1 MRTLYKYFLNGKN
14 YLHSMSDRFPTAE
27 ERWPRQGIV
36 TPKRIKPSEGN
47 KTFCMAPW
55 THTYLSPQMERRL
68 CCSSREDSH
77 NFKQYI
83 DTIPKDKEDR
93 PTGEINLSTL
103 EQHWN
108 SDYMREVR
116 LKLMAGEEI
125 PQCAVCNHKLLNEQV
140 YRQHFNWLYKNKID
154 KAFASTDETGAT
166 TMQTESFD
174 YRFSNLCNFSCRM
187 CGDMLSSSW
196 ETENKKHGRGNYE
209 NYRIWGRKD
218 IKEQLDVFHDQQ
230 IVKEFTQA
238 VEEKRITEL
247 YWCGGEPLM
256 WKIHWE
262 AMKRIVE
269 LGYQDQVLARYN
281 SNMSRINFYNY
292 NLFDDILKHFPNWQI
307 CASIDGT
314 GEVGEYIRTG
324 LKYDQWLANIK
335 YGLKFV
341 KQQNQRMQLDL
352 TITLPGLF
360 DLKNMVLLSNE
371 LNIEL
376 LTKQVFNFS
385 NDNAMAPLFMPYDI
399 MSEIIDDVREKT
411 IKYKNKNL
419 NNFFGQLDEM
429 QKQKRNNELVYD
441 KEIYKQG
448 QKQGKAEVER
458 LDRIRGTDIKKI
470 LTKNKKALEWWT
482 SI

>member
-1 MRTLYKYFLNGKN
+1 M
-14 YLHSMSDRFPTAE
+14 
-27 ERWPRQGIV
+27 
-36 TPKRIKPSEGN
+36 KRIKPSEGN

-55 THTYLSPQMERRL
+55 IHTYLSPQMERRL
-68 CCSSREDSH
+68 CCSSRESAE

-83 DTIPKDKEDR
+83 DTYDPKGNNDNVHL
-93 PTGEINLSTL
+93 TTL
-103 EQHWN
+103 DEHWN
-108 SDYMREVR
+108 SEYMRHVR
-116 LKLMAGEEI
+116 LKLLAGEEI
-125 PQCAVCNHKLLNEQV
+125 PQCAVCNHRLLNEQV
-140 YRQHFNWLYKNKID
+140 YRQHFNWLYKNKIQQ
-154 KAFASTDETGAT
+154 AFDSTDDLGAT
-166 TMQTESFD
+166 TMKVESFD

-187 CGDMLSSSW
+187 CGDMLSSTW
-196 ETENKKHGRGNYE
+196 ETENKKHGKGDYE
-209 NYRIWGRKD
+209 KYRIWGRKD
-218 IKEQLDVFHDQQ
+218 IKEQLEKFHDQQ
-230 IVKEFTQA
+230 IVKEFTEA
-238 VEEKRITEL
+238 VEEGRITEL

-262 AMKRIVE
+262 AMSRIIE

-281 SNMSRINFYNY
+281 SNMSRINFYGK
-292 NLFDDILKHFPNWQI
+292 NLFDDILSHFPKFQI

-324 LKYDQWLANIK
+324 LKFDQWKENMK
-335 YGLKFV
+335 YGLKFCDARHDY
-341 KQQNQRMQLDL
+341 KRMQLDL

-360 DLKNMVLLSNE
+360 DLENMVLLSNE

-399 MSEIIDDVREKT
+399 MSEIIDDARDRT

-429 QKQKRNNELVYD
+429 LKQKRNNEFVYS
-441 KEIYKQG
+441 KEEYTKG
-448 QKQGKAEVER
+448 QKEGKAEIER

-470 LTKNKKALEWWT
+470 LSKNKKALEWWT

>member
-1 MRTLYKYFLNGKN
+1 MKK
-14 YLHSMSDRFPTAE
+14 
-27 ERWPRQGIV
+27 
-36 TPKRIKPSEGN
+36 IKPSEGN

-68 CCSSREDSH
+68 CCSSRETPE

-83 DTIPKDKEDR
+83 DSVDQTGRTDKLHL
-93 PTGEINLSTL
+93 TTL

-108 SDYMREVR
+108 SDYMKAVR
-116 LKLMAGEEI
+116 VKLMAGEEI

-140 YRQHFNWLYKNKID
+140 YRQHFNWLYKHKMQE
-154 KAFASTDETGAT
+154 AFDSTDETGAT
-166 TMQTESFD
+166 TMKVESFD

-187 CGDMLSSSW
+187 CGDMLSSTW
-196 ETENKKHGRGNYE
+196 ETENKKHGKGDYE
-209 NYRIWGRKD
+209 HDRIWGRKD
-218 IKEQLDVFHDQQ
+218 IKAQLEKFHDQQ
-230 IVKEFTQA
+230 IVKEFTEA

-269 LGYQDQVLARYN
+269 LGYQEQVLARYN
-281 SNMSRINFYNY
+281 SNMSRIDFYGK
-292 NLFDDILKHFPNWQI
+292 NLFDDILSHFPKFQI

-324 LKYDQWLANIK
+324 LKYDEWLANIK
-335 YGLKFV
+335 YGLGFV
-341 KQQNQRMQLDL
+341 EKKHQRMQLDL

-360 DLKNMVLLSNE
+360 DLENMVKLSNE

-385 NDNAMAPLFMPYDI
+385 HDNAIAPLFMPYDI
-399 MSEIIDDVREKT
+399 MSEIIIEVKEKT

-419 NNFFGQLDEM
+419 SNFFRQLDEM
-429 QKQKRNNELVYD
+429 LEQKRNNEFVYD
-441 KEIYKQG
+441 EQTYNKG
-448 QKQGKAEVER
+448 QKEGKAEIER

-470 LTKNKKALEWWT
+470 LAKNKRALEWWT

>member
-1 MRTLYKYFLNGKN
+1 M
-14 YLHSMSDRFPTAE
+14 
-27 ERWPRQGIV
+27 
-36 TPKRIKPSEGN
+36 KRIKPSEGN

-68 CCSSREDSH
+68 CCSSRESSE

-83 DTIPKDKEDR
+83 DTIDPKGNNDKL
-93 PTGEINLSTL
+93 NLTTL

-108 SDYMREVR
+108 SDYMKSVR
-116 LKLMAGEEI
+116 LKLLAGEEI

-140 YRQHFNWLYKNKID
+140 YRQHFNWLYRNNIEE
-154 KAFASTDETGAT
+154 AYNSTDETGAT
-166 TMQTESFD
+166 TMKTQSFD

-187 CGDMLSSSW
+187 CGDMLSSTW
-196 ETENKKHGRGNYE
+196 ETENKKHGKGDYE
-209 NYRIWGRKD
+209 RHRIWGRKD
-218 IKEQLDVFHDQQ
+218 IKAQLDKFHDQQ
-230 IVKEFTQA
+230 IVKEFTEA

-262 AMKRIVE
+262 AMSRIVE

-281 SNMSRINFYNY
+281 SNMSRIDFYGK
-292 NLFDDILKHFPNWQI
+292 NLFDDILSNFPKFQI

-314 GEVGEYIRTG
+314 GEVGEYVRTG
-324 LKYDQWLANIK
+324 LKFDQWKENMK
-335 YGLKFV
+335 YGLKFCDPRHHY
-341 KQQNQRMQLDL
+341 KRMQLDL

-360 DLKNMVLLSNE
+360 DLENMVHLSNE
-371 LNIEL
+371 FNIEL

-399 MSEIIDDVREKT
+399 MSEIINDAKHKT
-411 IKYKNKNL
+411 IQYNNKNL
-419 NNFFGQLDEM
+419 RNFFGQLDEM
-429 QKQKRNNELVYD
+429 LYQKRNNELVYS
-441 KEIYKQG
+441 KEDYEKG
-448 QKQGKAEVER
+448 QKNGKDEIER

-470 LTKNKKALEWWT
+470 LSKNKKALEWWT

>member
-1 MRTLYKYFLNGKN
+1 M
-14 YLHSMSDRFPTAE
+14 
-27 ERWPRQGIV
+27 
-36 TPKRIKPSEGN
+36 KRIKPSEGN

-68 CCSSREDSH
+68 CCSSRESSE

-83 DTIPKDKEDR
+83 DTIDLKGHNDKL
-93 PTGEINLSTL
+93 NLTTL
-103 EQHWN
+103 EEHWN
-108 SDYMREVR
+108 SDYMKSVR
-116 LKLMAGEEI
+116 LKLLAGEEI
-125 PQCAVCNHKLLNEQV
+125 PQCAVCNDKLLNEQV
-140 YRQHFNWLYKNKID
+140 YRQHFNWYYKD
-154 KAFASTDETGAT
+154 KMDQVFESTDETGAT
-166 TMQTESFD
+166 TMKVESFD

-196 ETENKKHGRGNYE
+196 ETENKKHGKGDYE

-218 IKEQLDVFHDQQ
+218 IKAQLEKFHDQE
-230 IVKEFTQA
+230 IVKEFQKA
-238 VEEKRITEL
+238 VEEKRITEF

-256 WKIHWE
+256 WKIHWT
-262 AMKRIVE
+262 AMKRVVE
-269 LGYQDQVLARYN
+269 LGYADKVLARYN
-281 SNMSRINFYNY
+281 SNMSRINYY
-292 NLFDDILKHFPNWQI
+292 GENLFDDVLSHFPKWQI

-314 GEVGEYIRTG
+314 GEIGEYIRTG
-324 LKYDQWLANIK
+324 LKYKEWLSHMK
-335 YGLKFV
+335 YGLHTIKSP
-341 KQQNQRMQLDL
+341 QQRIQLDL

-360 DLKNMVLLSNE
+360 DLENMVHLSNE

-399 MSEIIDDVREKT
+399 MSEMIDDVRNKT
-411 IKYKNKNL
+411 IKYQNKNL

-429 QKQKRNNELVYD
+429 QRQKRNNELVYSPEEYQ
-441 KEIYKQG
+441 KG
-448 QKQGKAEVER
+448 QKNGKEEIER

-470 LTKNKKALEWWT
+470 LSKNRKALEWWK